1 MPVKCWTLV
10 MSHKQRKTYEVKED
24 MKGDSPPDSVITKY
38 VTTSS
43 NRTLSLLNSQTF

>member
-1 MPVKCWTLV
+1 MPVKCWTLAK
-10 MSHKQRKTYEVKED
+10 SHKQRKMYGVKAD
-24 MKGDSPPDSVITKY
+24 IKGDSPPDSAITKY